1 MGIQYTLFF
10 LLFNRAAK
18 KENCYINSS
27 FHTGV
32 RFRMQQSASRV
43 QVPLTI
49 TEVTRRI
56 KLALETGFP
65 ALQVV
70 GEVSNFKHHSSGHLY
85 FTLKDEGAQLS
96 AVMWRSRVPSLTFTP
111 ADGMK
116 VVATGRLSVYEV
128 RGSYQIDVS
137 ALRPM
142 GTGDLQIAFERLKEK
157 LGAEGLFDLSRKRI
171 LPRYPLRIGVIT
183 SPTGAVLHDMK
194 HVFDR
199 RFPAVELV
207 LAPTRVQGAGASDDI
222 AQAIRDLNRLGGLD
236 ILILA
241 RGGGSLEDLWAFNE
255 EQVARAIAASQIPV
269 VSAVGHEVDVTIAD
283 FVADL
288 RAPTPTAAAE
298 MVVRDRTA
306 ILELLRNSCA
316 TMHES
321 FVSRLR
327 HHREHIRHLLKS
339 HALNRPV
346 DLLHRH
352 AQHVDEL
359 SRSMSTA
366 LTHRSALAETHARAL
381 IDRLAALDPQRV
393 LKRGYAIVRR
403 RGTVVASRT
412 DVHPRDRVDITFH
425 DGAVS
430 SIID

>member
-1 MGIQYTLFF
+1 LLYYSHLFTP
-10 LLFNRAAK
+10 A
-18 KENCYINSS
+18 

-32 RFRMQQSASRV
+32 RFRMQQSGSRV

-56 KLALETGFP
+56 KLALESGFP

-96 AVMWRSRVPSLTFTP
+96 AVMWRSRVPSLTFSP
-111 ADGMK
+111 EDGMK
-116 VVATGRLSVYEV
+116 VVATGRISVYEV

-137 ALRPM
+137 TLRPM
-142 GTGDLQIAFERLKEK
+142 GTGDLQMAFERLKEK
-157 LGAEGLFDLSRKRI
+157 LGAEGLFDLSRKKV
-171 LPRYPLRIGVIT
+171 LPRYPMRIGVIT
-183 SPTGAVLHDMK
+183 SPTGAVLHDIK
-194 HVFDR
+194 HVLDR
-199 RFPAVELV
+199 RFPAVQLV
-207 LAPTRVQGAGASDDI
+207 LAPARVQGAGAADDI

-241 RGGGSLEDLWAFNE
+241 RGGGSLEDLWPFNE
-255 EQVARAIAASQIPV
+255 EKVARAIAASHVPV

-298 MVVRDRTA
+298 MVVRDRAA
-306 ILELLRNSCA
+306 ILELLRNSCY

-321 FVSRLR
+321 LSSRLR
-327 HHREHIRHLLKS
+327 HRREHIRHLLKS

-352 AQHVDEL
+352 SQHVDEL
-359 SRSMSTA
+359 NRSMSTA
-366 LTHRSALAETHARAL
+366 VTHRSALAETRARAL

-393 LKRGYAIVRR
+393 LRRGYAIVRR
-403 RGTVVASRT
+403 EGTVVASCT
-412 DVHPRDRVDITFH
+412 DVRPRDRVDITFH

-430 SIID
+430 SIVD

>member
-1 MGIQYTLFF
+1 
-10 LLFNRAAK
+10 
-18 KENCYINSS
+18 
-27 FHTGV
+27 
-32 RFRMQQSASRV
+32 MQQPASRV
-43 QVPLTI
+43 HVPLTV

-56 KLALETGFP
+56 KLALESGFP

-70 GEVSNFKHHSSGHLY
+70 GEISNFKRHTSGHLY

-96 AVMWRSRVPSLTFTP
+96 AVMWRSRAPSLTFSP
-111 ADGMK
+111 EDGMK

-137 ALRPM
+137 SMRPM
-142 GTGDLQIAFERLKEK
+142 GTGDLQMAFERLKEK

-171 LPRYPLRIGVIT
+171 LPRYPMRIGIIT

-207 LAPTRVQGAGASDDI
+207 LAPVRVQGSGAAEEI
-222 AQAIRDLNRLGGLD
+222 ATAIRDLNTLGGLD
-236 ILILA
+236 ILIVA
-241 RGGGSLEDLWAFNE
+241 RGGGSLEDLWPFNE
-255 EQVARAIAASQIPV
+255 EKVARAIAASSVPV
-269 VSAVGHEVDVTIAD
+269 VSAIGHEVDVTIAD

-298 MVVRDRTA
+298 LVVRDRTA
-306 ILELLRNSCA
+306 ILELLRNSCY

-321 FVSRLR
+321 LTSRLGHQR
-327 HHREHIRHLLKS
+327 DHIRHLLKS

-352 AQHVDEL
+352 SQHVDEL
-359 SRSMSTA
+359 NRTMSTA
-366 LTHRSALAETHARAL
+366 VAHRTALAETRAHAL
-381 IDRLAALDPQRV
+381 IDRLAALNPQRV
-393 LKRGYAIVRR
+393 LKRGYAIVRK
-403 RGTVVASRT
+403 GGAVVATRT
-412 DVHPRDRVDITFH
+412 GVRPHDRVDITFH

-430 SIID
+430 STID